1 LKYEYINIKLYTH
14 NNIYSV
20 NQTMTLSSENV
31 NKTPIRDGGG
41 EDSLLYSRAVLSQKV
56 QLPFIL
62 VGTNVETTIR
72 HTISSKIEGKCI
84 VEGYVRPGSIKII
97 NISSGTLQGRFIE
110 FEVVFECSICCPV
123 EGMQIKCYAKNITQA
138 GIRAFT
144 SLEEK
149 NSPVIIY
156 VSRDH
161 HSSNEYF
168 NSIKE
173 KDAIR
178 IRVIGQRFELNDKQV
193 SIIGELLPKM
203 IESQGQGPVKKK
215 IIIRPNKPREE

>member
-1 LKYEYINIKLYTH
+1 MQMTSSHGTRGTGTGTINRKISLG
-14 NNIYSV
+14 
-20 NQTMTLSSENV
+20 
-31 NKTPIRDGGG
+31 GGG
-41 EDSLLYSRAVLSQKV
+41 EDSDSLYSRAVLSQKV
-56 QLPFIL
+56 QLPFII
-62 VGTNVETTIR
+62 VGTNIEKTIQ

-84 VEGYVRPGSIKII
+84 VEGYVKPGSIKII
-97 NISSGTLQGRFIE
+97 NISSGTLYGRFID

-144 SLEEK
+144 NLDEK

-161 HSSNEYF
+161 HSTNEYF

-178 IRVIGQRFELNDKQV
+178 VRVIGQRFELNDKQV
-193 SIIGELLPKM
+193 SIIGELLPKTASSIM
-203 IESQGQGPVKKK
+203 ETRERSSGEGKGQGQGPVKKK
-215 IIIRPNKPREE
+215 IIILPNK

>member
-1 LKYEYINIKLYTH
+1 MA
-14 NNIYSV
+14 SSS
-20 NQTMTLSSENV
+20 SSESESI
-31 NKTPIRDGGG
+31 NKRISSSLKEGDK
-41 EDSLLYSRAVLSQKV
+41 EESLLYSRAVLSQKV

-62 VGTNVETTIR
+62 VGTNIEKTIQ

-84 VEGYVRPGSIKII
+84 VEGYVKPGSIKII
-97 NISSGTLQGRFIE
+97 NISSGTLQGRFID

-168 NSIKE
+168 NSVKE

-193 SIIGELLPKM
+193 SIIGELLPKTT
-203 IESQGQGPVKKK
+203 IVSSGSSSSRQEQAPAKKK
-215 IIIRPNKPREE
+215 IIIRPK

>member
-1 LKYEYINIKLYTH
+1 M
-14 NNIYSV
+14 
-20 NQTMTLSSENV
+20 QMTSSHGQGRAHV
-31 NKTPIRDGGG
+31 NKKILIGGG
-41 EDSLLYSRAVLSQKV
+41 ENSDSLLYSRAILCQKV
-56 QLPFIL
+56 QLPFVI
-62 VGTNVETTIR
+62 VGTNIETTVR

-84 VEGYVRPGSIKII
+84 VEGYVKPGSIKIVS
-97 NISSGTLQGRFIE
+97 ISSGTLHGRFIE

-144 SLEEK
+144 SLDEK

-161 HSSNEYF
+161 HSTNEYF

-178 IRVIGQRFELNDKQV
+178 VRVIGQRFELNDKQV
-193 SIIGELLPKM
+193 SIIGELLPKTTSSTM
-203 IESQGQGPVKKK
+203 DTRERSSGEGPIKKK
-215 IIIRPNKPREE
+215 IIIRPNKE

>member
-1 LKYEYINIKLYTH
+1 
-14 NNIYSV
+14 
-20 NQTMTLSSENV
+20 MTLSSETV
-31 NKTPIRDGGG
+31 NTKLYVGR
-41 EDSLLYSRAVLSQKV
+41 EESESLLYSRAVLSQKV

-144 SLEEK
+144 SLDEK

-193 SIIGELLPKM
+193 SIIGELLPKAATATSVASSS
-203 IESQGQGPVKKK
+203 SQGQGQVVAAKKK
-215 IIIRPNKPREE
+215 IVIRPNNPKPNASE

>member
-1 LKYEYINIKLYTH
+1 MALTENKKLSHSGEYEDL
-14 NNIYSV
+14 
-20 NQTMTLSSENV
+20 
-31 NKTPIRDGGG
+31 
-41 EDSLLYSRAVLSQKV
+41 LLYSRAVLSQKV
-56 QLPFIL
+56 QLPFII
-62 VGTNVETTIR
+62 VGTNIEKTIQ

-84 VEGYVRPGSIKII
+84 VEGYVKPGSIKII

-144 SLEEK
+144 SLDEK

-193 SIIGELLPKM
+193 SIIGELLPAAAA
-203 IESQGQGPVKKK
+203 SQGQTQAPSKKK
-215 IIIRPNKPREE
+215 IIIRPNRQ

>member
-1 LKYEYINIKLYTH
+1 MSLTENKKLSH
-14 NNIYSV
+14 
-20 NQTMTLSSENV
+20 
-31 NKTPIRDGGG
+31 GG
-41 EDSLLYSRAVLSQKV
+41 EDLLLFSRAILSQKV
-56 QLPFIL
+56 QLPFII
-62 VGTNVETTIR
+62 VGTNIEKTIQ

-84 VEGYVRPGSIKII
+84 VEGYVKPGSIKII

-144 SLEEK
+144 NLDEK

-161 HSSNEYF
+161 HSTNEYF

-193 SIIGELLPKM
+193 SIIGELLPKATM
-203 IESQGQGPVKKK
+203 GSSSAATSASSSSSQGQSQGQGPVKKK
-215 IIIRPNKPREE
+215 IIIRPNRQ

>member
-1 LKYEYINIKLYTH
+1 
-14 NNIYSV
+14 
-20 NQTMTLSSENV
+20 MTLSSETV
-31 NKTPIRDGGG
+31 NKKLPLKDGG
-41 EDSLLYSRAVLSQKV
+41 EESLLYSRAVLSQKV
-56 QLPFIL
+56 QLPFII
-62 VGTNVETTIR
+62 VGTNVEKTIQ

-84 VEGYVRPGSIKII
+84 VEGYVKPGSIKII

-110 FEVVFECSICCPV
+110 FQVVFECSICCPV

-144 SLEEK
+144 NLDEK

-161 HSSNEYF
+161 HSTNEYF

-193 SIIGELLPKM
+193 SIIGELLPKAA
-203 IESQGQGPVKKK
+203 ITASSSSSSSSSSSQGQRQGQGPVKKK
-215 IIIRPNKPREE
+215 ITIRLNKPRED